1 MNANTVT
8 VTIKGVDHYF
18 NGNDLISPEREA
30 IEFLIKAAE
39 DKEEF

>member
-1 MNANTVT
+1 MNSDT
-8 VTIKGVDHYF
+8 VTIIIKGIKHYF

-30 IEFLIKAAE
+30 IEYLTKLAE